1 VLPEARRLYELAIA
15 YVLGQPEEV
24 IRVSRAVRRHAM
36 KHADQW
42 LVCSMLRWELEAH
55 VERHHA
61 ADAWRTWIKLQKQM
75 PGAALKD
82 GDRFLEAALL
92 YFNHRLEE
100 AREAFELA
108 LHALMERETP
118 SGYDL
123 LFRVFNSD
131 EPPSSVHRVTLAH
144 IYDGLDCPL
153 DKWPEWSRFVSC
165 LGKPLLRAVSVRR
178 EELESNPDLLRQL
191 FQRVVEIRRRR
202 VSTGVTRGEEDVVNS
217 TEEVERSQRQMAQ
230 MLRQFDEDSVGDRR
244 KVQDRMNAYFGTE
257 DRPTRR

>member
-1 VLPEARRLYELAIA
+1 RRRSPSRLVRRVPDLYTREVLPEARRLYELAIA

-42 LVCSMLRWELEAH
+42 SVCSMLRWELEAH

-61 ADAWRTWIKLQKQM
+61 ADAWRTWIRLQKQM

-108 LHALMERETP
+108 LHAWMEWETP
-118 SGYDL
+118 SGFHL

-191 FQRVVEIRRRR
+191 F
-202 VSTGVTRGEEDVVNS
+202 
-217 TEEVERSQRQMAQ
+217 
-230 MLRQFDEDSVGDRR
+230 
-244 KVQDRMNAYFGTE
+244 
-257 DRPTRR
+257 